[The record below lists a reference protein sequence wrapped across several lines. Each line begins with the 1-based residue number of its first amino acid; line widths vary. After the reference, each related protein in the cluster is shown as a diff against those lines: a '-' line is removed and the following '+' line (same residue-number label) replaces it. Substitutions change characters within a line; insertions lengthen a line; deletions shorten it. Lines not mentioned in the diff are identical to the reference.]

1 MNRTE
6 KLVSL
11 KAQAPDVLIVGG
23 GINGIGTFRDLALN
37 GVNVLLVD
45 RADFCSGASA
55 ASSHMAHGGIRY
67 LENGEFR
74 LVREAVQE
82 RNRMIEN
89 APHMVRPL
97 PTVIPIFKV
106 FSGLLNAPLKFL
118 GWLEKP
124 SERGALIIKIGLI
137 FYDAFTRA
145 QKTVPPH
152 RFSGKKKALAEF
164 PEMNSDIKYV
174 ATYYDGSI
182 LSPERLTLELLLEG
196 EAEGAHANA
205 LNYVSLKG
213 VDGKIVKLKDEL
225 SGDVYEV
232 SPRLIINAAG
242 PWIDLAN
249 QRMGLS
255 TQYIGGTKGSH
266 LVLDHP
272 ELHKAIGENEIFFE
286 NKDGRIVLIFPLRD
300 KVLIGTSDLAID
312 DPDDAL
318 CTQSEIDYFL
328 EMLERVFPNI
338 KVDPSQIIFRFSGVR
353 PLAHTQAK
361 NAGQITRD
369 HHIQEDTLAEF
380 PVYSLVGGKWTS
392 YRAFSEQVT
401 DKTLTFL
408 GLSRKKGTAS
418 LPIGGGRDYPRG
430 KNEIHKWLD
439 EFEQSTGIERKQVEV
454 LFRRY
459 GTRARQVGAF
469 MKLEKDAPI
478 VTWPNFSRREILY
491 LVQNEKILHLED
503 LLLRRTLLA
512 YLGELSVPLI
522 EELADAV
529 GAGLNWNAD
538 QKKAEV
544 KRALATLKD
553 QHGVE
558 F

>member
-1 MNRTE
+1 
-6 KLVSL
+6 
-11 KAQAPDVLIVGG
+11 
-23 GINGIGTFRDLALN
+23 
-37 GVNVLLVD
+37 
-45 RADFCSGASA
+45 
-55 ASSHMAHGGIRY
+55 
-67 LENGEFR
+67 
-74 LVREAVQE
+74 
-82 RNRMIEN
+82 
-89 APHMVRPL
+89 
-97 PTVIPIFKV
+97 
-106 FSGLLNAPLKFL
+106 
-118 GWLEKP
+118 
-124 SERGALIIKIGLI
+124 
-137 FYDAFTRA
+137 
-145 QKTVPPH
+145 
-152 RFSGKKKALAEF
+152 
-164 PEMNSDIKYV
+164 
-174 ATYYDGSI
+174 
-182 LSPERLTLELLLEG
+182 
-196 EAEGAHANA
+196 
-205 LNYVSLKG
+205 
-213 VDGKIVKLKDEL
+213 
-225 SGDVYEV
+225 
-232 SPRLIINAAG
+232 
-242 PWIDLAN
+242 
-249 QRMGLS
+249 
-255 TQYIGGTKGSH
+255 
-266 LVLDHP
+266 
-272 ELHKAIGENEIFFE
+272 
-286 NKDGRIVLIFPLRD
+286 
-300 KVLIGTSDLAID
+300 
-312 DPDDAL
+312 
-318 CTQSEIDYFL
+318 
-328 EMLERVFPNI
+328 
-338 KVDPSQIIFRFSGVR
+338 
-353 PLAHTQAK
+353 
-361 NAGQITRD
+361 
-369 HHIQEDTLAEF
+369 
-380 PVYSLVGGKWTS
+380 VGGKWTS